1 MAYFLLSVM
10 KPLTRRVTT
19 EELSRFRTD
28 LQTNVGYPNA
38 ELRQRSLVLDFVRVE
53 RKKKQ
58 RRCLSASVA
67 RLRSEDICF
76 AGLRMHVLRL
86 MLIVSAFVTSFMVTM
101 RTGDDVGRFE
111 ASASCSQIGE
121 KKDRRPAFFTG
132 GDDIPLAGLRWKHF
146 GATFYRVV
154 RNNFARGTLT

>member
-1 MAYFLLSVM
+1 M

-28 LQTNVGYPNA
+28 LQTNISYPNA
-38 ELRQRSLVLDFVRVE
+38 ELRQRSLVLDFVRVDG
-53 RKKKQ
+53 RKGNDDA
-58 RRCLSASVA
+58 RVPSVGFSGYL
-67 RLRSEDICF
+67 LR
-76 AGLRMHVLRL
+76 AGLRMHFLRQ
-86 MLIVSAFVTSFMVTM
+86 MLIVPGFVTSFMVTV

-111 ASASCSQIGE
+111 CAASCSQIGE

-146 GATFYRVV
+146 GVTFYRVV
-154 RNNFARGTLT
+154 PNNFARGTLT